1 MHIKFEHATKYYGK
15 AIGIEKL
22 DLAVSEGDF
31 FGFVGPNG
39 AGKTTAIKLMM
50 NLLKPSSGNV
60 LIDQV
65 DASMHFDK
73 IKANVGFM
81 PSDASL
87 YGDLTVEALFRF
99 NRKLYLVDQIAKQKG
114 IQNLKAFEEIMI
126 GREKEL
132 IESLNIDVKK
142 RFKALSLGN
151 KKKIAFVLSVVHF
164 PKLIVLDEP
173 TSGLDPLIQ
182 EVLMSTLRQYHNEGN
197 TIFLSSH
204 TLSEVENNCRT
215 VGLIK
220 SGQMLEVNTIEA
232 LKANSLK
239 EITLT
244 LSKDDLAAIEKWAEY
259 NEAVMYG
266 QPREYDTTL
275 KVVYH
280 TKASVTQIL
289 KSLSELP
296 LKDVSIDAPSLET
309 LFMHYYQ

>member
-1 MHIKFEHATKYYGK
+1 MSIIFEQATKYYGK
-15 AIGIEKL
+15 AIGIKAL
-22 DLAVSEGDF
+22 DLVVKQGDF

-50 NLLKPSSGNV
+50 NLLQPSSGSV
-60 LIDQV
+60 YIDDV
-65 DASMHFDK
+65 DTSRHFDK
-73 IKANVGFM
+73 IKASVGFM

-87 YGDLTVEALFRF
+87 YGDLTVEALLRF
-99 NRKLYLVDQIAKQKG
+99 NRNLYKTDAIARLKG
-114 IQNLKAFEEIMI
+114 VNHPKVFEEMMI
-126 GREKEL
+126 KRENDL
-132 IESLNIDVKK
+132 IDWLNIDTKK
-142 RFKALSLGN
+142 KFKALSLGN
-151 KKKIAFVLSVVHF
+151 KKKIAFVLAVAHYPNV
-164 PKLIVLDEP
+164 IILDEP

-182 EVLMSTLRQYHNEGN
+182 EVLMSTLRMLHKEGN

-244 LSKDDLAAIEKWAEY
+244 VAKRQFESIKKWAID
-259 NEAVMYG
+259 NEAVLYD
-266 QPREYDTTL
+266 QIKEYESTL

-289 KSLSELP
+289 KSLGELT
-296 LKDVSIDAPSLET
+296 LVDVSIDSPSLET
-309 LFMHYYQ
+309 LFMHYYL

>member
-1 MHIKFEHATKYYGK
+1 MHIKFEQATKYYGK
-15 AIGIEKL
+15 AVGIEKL
-22 DLAVSEGDF
+22 DLAVREGDF

-60 LIDQV
+60 LIDQI

-73 IKANVGFM
+73 IKANIGFM

-99 NRKLYLVDQIAKQKG
+99 NRKLYQVDQIAKQKG

-132 IESLNIDVKK
+132 IESLNIDTKK

>member
-1 MHIKFEHATKYYGK
+1 MHIKFEQATKYYGK
-15 AIGIEKL
+15 AVGIEKL
-22 DLAVSEGDF
+22 DLAVREGDF

-60 LIDQV
+60 LIDQI
-65 DASMHFDK
+65 DASQHFDK
-73 IKANVGFM
+73 IKANIGFM

-87 YGDLTVEALFRF
+87 YGDLSVEALFRF
-99 NRKLYLVDQIAKQKG
+99 NRKLYRVDQIAKQKG

-132 IESLNIDVKK
+132 IESLNIDIKK

-182 EVLMSTLRQYHNEGN
+182 EVLMSTLRQYHNEGS

-244 LSKDDLAAIEKWAEY
+244 LSKDDLAAIEKWAED

-266 QPREYDTTL
+266 QLREYDTTL

>member
-1 MHIKFEHATKYYGK
+1 MHIKFEQATKYYSK
-15 AIGIEKL
+15 AVGVEKL
-22 DLAVSEGDF
+22 DLAVREGDF

-60 LIDQV
+60 LIDQI
-65 DASMHFDK
+65 DASLHFDK
-73 IKANVGFM
+73 IKANIGFM

-99 NRKLYLVDQIAKQKG
+99 NRKLYRVDQIAKQKG
-114 IQNLKAFEEIMI
+114 IQNLKAFEEIML

-132 IESLNIDVKK
+132 IESLNIDTKK

-182 EVLMSTLRQYHNEGN
+182 EVLMSTLRQYHNEGS

-244 LSKDDLAAIEKWAEY
+244 LSKDDLAAIEKWAED

-266 QPREYDTTL
+266 QLREYDTTL

-289 KSLSELP
+289 KSLSELS

>member
-1 MHIKFEHATKYYGK
+1 MHIKFEQATKYYGK
-15 AIGIEKL
+15 AVGIEKL
-22 DLAVSEGDF
+22 DLAVREGDF

-60 LIDQV
+60 LIDQI

-73 IKANVGFM
+73 IKANIGFM

-99 NRKLYLVDQIAKQKG
+99 NRKLYQVDQIAKQKG

>member
-1 MHIKFEHATKYYGK
+1 M
-15 AIGIEKL
+15 
-22 DLAVSEGDF
+22 
-31 FGFVGPNG
+31 
-39 AGKTTAIKLMM
+39 
-50 NLLKPSSGNV
+50 
-60 LIDQV
+60 
-65 DASMHFDK
+65 
-73 IKANVGFM
+73 
-81 PSDASL
+81 
-87 YGDLTVEALFRF
+87 
-99 NRKLYLVDQIAKQKG
+99 
-114 IQNLKAFEEIMI
+114 
-126 GREKEL
+126 
-132 IESLNIDVKK
+132 
-142 RFKALSLGN
+142 
-151 KKKIAFVLSVVHF
+151 
-164 PKLIVLDEP
+164 IVLDEP

-220 SGQMLEVNTIEA
+220 AGRMLEVNTIEA

-244 LSKDDLAAIEKWAEY
+244 LSKDELAAIEKWADD

-266 QPREYDTTL
+266 QLRAYDTNV

-280 TKASVTQIL
+280 TKASVAQIL

>member
-1 MHIKFEHATKYYGK
+1 MHIKFEQATKYYGK
-15 AIGIEKL
+15 AVGVEKL
-22 DLAVSEGDF
+22 DLAVREGDF

-60 LIDQV
+60 LIDQI
-65 DASMHFDK
+65 DASLHFDK
-73 IKANVGFM
+73 IKANIGFM

-99 NRKLYLVDQIAKQKG
+99 NRKLYRVDQIAKQKG

-132 IESLNIDVKK
+132 IESLNIDTKK

-182 EVLMSTLRQYHNEGN
+182 EVLMSTLRQYHNEGS

-244 LSKDDLAAIEKWAEY
+244 LSKDDLAAIEKWAED

-266 QPREYDTTL
+266 QLREYDTTL

-289 KSLSELP
+289 KSLSELS

>member
-1 MHIKFEHATKYYGK
+1 MSIRFEQVTKYYGK
-15 AIGIEKL
+15 AIGIEKMNL
-22 DLAVSEGDF
+22 EVNEGDF

-39 AGKTTAIKLMM
+39 AGKTTAIKVMM
-50 NLLKPSSGNV
+50 NLLNPSSGRIFINE
-60 LIDQV
+60 V
-65 DASMHFDK
+65 DASKHFDK
-73 IKANVGFM
+73 IKANIGFM

-87 YGDLTVEALFRF
+87 YGDLTVEALLRF

-114 IQNLKAFEEIMI
+114 IQNLNAFQEMMI
-126 GREKEL
+126 GRENEL
-132 IESLNIDVKK
+132 IESLNIDKKK
-142 RFKALSLGN
+142 RFKTLSLGN

-164 PKLIVLDEP
+164 PKVIVLDEP

-182 EVLMSTLRQYHNEGN
+182 EVLMSTLRKYHSEGN

-220 SGQMLEVNTIEA
+220 AGQMLEVNTIER

-244 LSKDDLAAIEKWAEY
+244 LSKEEFDVAKRWAIE
-259 NEAVMYG
+259 NDAVMYG
-266 QPREYDTTL
+266 HLKAYDTTL

-280 TKASVTQIL
+280 TKASVAQIL
-289 KSLSELP
+289 KSLGELP
-296 LKDVSIDAPSLET
+296 LIDVSIDAPSLET